1 MIIYTY
7 IVITVAILAQA
18 PNGPNGIECG
28 GLAPP
33 LCSGVGG
40 FSCPLSGRRQ
50 YIAHRCRILRRAA
63 RHNMGDAGYREPVGG
78 GNVRITVAFTTNR
91 RKQQV
96 MAFAIILEMCGP
108 QLTVQIFKVDK
119 DACLP
124 EYERMYERPVF
135 DWHLVKCGA
144 SPRLSW
150 DIPELAALSVSNAL
164 INVVAHKR
172 ALVNAFDEE

>member
-1 MIIYTY
+1 MAPMELNVEDWLLRFVRELVAFLALYLGDGNILLTVVGYYGEQLDTIWAMR
-7 IVITVAILAQA
+7 VIENL
-18 PNGPNGIECG
+18 
-28 GLAPP
+28 L
-33 LCSGVGG
+33 
-40 FSCPLSGRRQ
+40 
-50 YIAHRCRILRRAA
+50 
-63 RHNMGDAGYREPVGG
+63 GG